1 MTAPNE
7 IPQLLTTLRAALA
20 TLARNLAL
28 ARDALSEIDDAAE
41 NLGTL
46 LYKLDELQAGG
57 SSILR
62 IQHVYDAAQEAST
75 DFDYLARALAEAES
89 VADLLAI
96 ELENS

>member
-1 MTAPNE
+1 MAAPNE

-41 NLGTL
+41 HLGTL

-57 SSILR
+57 SSIQR
-62 IQHVYDAAQEAST
+62 IQQVYDAAQEASA

>member
-57 SSILR
+57 SSIQR
-62 IQHVYDAAQEAST
+62 IQQVYDAAQEASA